1 MQTGKINRGE
11 RREREEKEKLCA
23 LRALCGENMT
33 DTQWPRYEVFKQDN
47 PKKPH
52 EAVGSVHAP
61 DDELA
66 LQNARDVFVRRPS
79 AVSLWVVP
87 ANAILMVTR
96 EELEENPGWLIKPD
110 EEGVVRPFHIFTKTS
125 QRRSMTFVRHAG
137 QIEATSPERALQDA
151 TESGNFD
158 AANVWV
164 WWVVPE
170 DKIIRSE
177 EDDIDSLFAPAVD
190 KTYRQQTHYGFV
202 SPRRQQRGRQK
213 WDADEHG

>member
-1 MQTGKINRGE
+1 MS
-11 RREREEKEKLCA
+11 
-23 LRALCGENMT
+23 

-47 PKKPH
+47 PKKRH

-96 EELEENPGWLIKPD
+96 EELEENPGWLIKTD
-110 EEGVVRPFHIFTKTS
+110 DEGVIRPFHIFTKTS
-125 QRRSMTFVRHAG
+125 QRRSMTYVRHAG
-137 QIEATSPERALQDA
+137 QIEATSPECALQEA
-151 TESGNFD
+151 TESGAFD

-170 DKIIRSE
+170 DEIIRSE
-177 EDDIDSLFAPAVD
+177 KDDIDSLFAPAVD

-202 SPRRQQRGRQK
+202 SPRRQQRGRQEK
-213 WDADEHG
+213 K

>member
-1 MQTGKINRGE
+1 
-11 RREREEKEKLCA
+11 
-23 LRALCGENMT
+23 MT

-87 ANAILMVTR
+87 ASAILMVTR
-96 EELEENPGWLIKPD
+96 EELAENPGWLVKTGG
-110 EEGVVRPFHIFTKTS
+110 EGTEQTFHIFTKTS

-137 QIEATSPERALQDA
+137 QIQATSPEHALHNA
-151 TESGNFD
+151 IESGEFD

-164 WWVVPE
+164 WWVVPDDE
-170 DKIIRSE
+170 IIRSG

-202 SPRRQQRGRQK
+202 SPRRQKYGRQK
-213 WDADEHG
+213 WDADERG

>member
-11 RREREEKEKLCA
+11 RREREAKENSAPSAPFAVK
-23 LRALCGENMT
+23 NMT

-52 EAVGSVHAP
+52 EAVGSVHAADP
-61 DDELA
+61 EMA

-96 EELEENPGWLIKPD
+96 EELEENPGWLIKTD
-110 EEGVVRPFHIFTKTS
+110 EKGVVRPFHIFTKTS

-151 TESGNFD
+151 TESGAFE

-170 DKIIRSE
+170 DEIIRSE
-177 EDDIDSLFAPAVD
+177 KADIDSLFAPAVD

-202 SPRRQQRGRQK
+202 SPRRQQRGRQEK
-213 WDADEHG
+213 K

>member
-1 MQTGKINRGE
+1 
-11 RREREEKEKLCA
+11 
-23 LRALCGENMT
+23 MT

-47 PKKPH
+47 PRKPH

-79 AVSLWVVP
+79 AISLWVVP
-87 ANAILMVTR
+87 ASAILTVTR
-96 EELEENPGWLIKPD
+96 EELATNPGWLVEKND
-110 EEGVVRPFHIFTKTS
+110 EGTVRPFHIFTKTS
-125 QRRSMTFVRHAG
+125 QRRSMTFVHHAG

-151 TESGNFD
+151 TESGEFD

-164 WWVVPE
+164 WWVVP
-170 DKIIRSE
+170 DDQIIRSGD
-177 EDDIDSLFAPAVD
+177 DDIDSLFAPAVD

-202 SPRRQQRGRQK
+202 SPRRQQRGREEK
-213 WDADEHG
+213 K